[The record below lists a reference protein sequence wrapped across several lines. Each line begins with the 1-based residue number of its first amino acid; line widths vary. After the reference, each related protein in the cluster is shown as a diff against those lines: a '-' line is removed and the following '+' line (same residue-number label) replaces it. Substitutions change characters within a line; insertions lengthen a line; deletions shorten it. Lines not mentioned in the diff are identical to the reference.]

1 MTHMVRGRTNVVSAI
16 RLDREAPGELF
27 IWTDVDPAF
36 DDDFNQWY
44 EREHMEERAA
54 IPGFRW
60 ARRYR
65 ATSEGRRYLALYRTE
80 EVHVFTSP
88 EYKKAFESQTEWSL
102 TNFERMTNTS
112 RRVMTV
118 SLLAGVGT
126 GAALAMVNLG
136 TKDNA
141 DRVAAMA
148 QSVQAEMQGVL
159 ALRVLTPDPELSAP
173 LPSEDAENRVLEPV
187 LIVDATV
194 EPVAAAAARLFVD
207 ELDLPADSAATF
219 SLLWDLRSEDL

>member
-1 MTHMVRGRTNVVSAI
+1 MTHMARGRTNVVSAI

-36 DDDFNQWY
+36 EDDFNQWY

-80 EVHVFTSP
+80 EVNVFTSP
-88 EYKKAFESQTEWSL
+88 DYKKAFESQTEWSL

-112 RRVMTV
+112 RRVMAV

-136 TKDNA
+136 TRENA
-141 DRVAAMA
+141 ERVAAMA
-148 QSVQAEMQGVL
+148 KSVQAEMEGVL
-159 ALRVLTPDPELSAP
+159 SLRVLTPDPELSAP

-194 EPVAAAAARLFVD
+194 EPVAAAVARLFVD